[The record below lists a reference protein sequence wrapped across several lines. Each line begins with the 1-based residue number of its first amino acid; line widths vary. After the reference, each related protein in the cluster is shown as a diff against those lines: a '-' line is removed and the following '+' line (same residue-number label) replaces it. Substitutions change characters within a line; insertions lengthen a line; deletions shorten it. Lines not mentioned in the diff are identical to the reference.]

1 MNINIKLKKVQVKL
15 YIKQLHQRQG
25 VENESVF
32 QNKLFEYNLDRGNE
46 LLL

>member
-1 MNINIKLKKVQVKL
+1 MNFNINLKKVQVKL

-25 VENESVF
+25 IENGSVF
-32 QNKLFEYNLDRGNE
+32 RNKLFEYNLDRRNE